1 MAVVWLNVRSDLRRR
16 WRSLCLLALLVGLVG
31 GVVLTGLAG
40 ARRTDSALARL
51 LQQTSNDDASVEVSP
66 EYFDVIAALPEV
78 KAVAP
83 ASFMFVQPLGFESD
97 DLVPLA
103 GTDERFGN
111 LVDRPRLIEGR
122 RPSPGNADE
131 VLLNSEAARRLGV
144 GAGDRLTLSSLTP
157 QQVEQLIA
165 GEDPGEPAGPTV
177 AVVVV
182 GVGVTAEDLANRSL
196 IVLLTPAFYVA
207 HKDAVGH
214 FDDILQ
220 VQLERGEADIAAFSA
235 GVQRV
240 VPDSEGAII
249 ETAAETVGEI
259 EDATSVQAT
268 ALIAL
273 AAAAALAGLVAIGQ
287 ALSRQ
292 IAVSS
297 AEQPVLRALGLNGRQ
312 RFTALLLPMVL
323 VAIGGASLAVAATL
337 LASPITP
344 NGFARRVEP
353 DPGFAADWFVLGIG
367 FVAVVLIVSAGAAL
381 SARSGAR
388 RLANRSAAP
397 SAGGVVARIAR
408 IGAPSSVLV
417 GVRMALQSGRGQT
430 AIPVRPAL
438 AGAVA
443 GVAGLVAALT
453 FGAGL
458 DWVVTDRAAY
468 GWAWDTSVNG
478 PSTGVELNQLA
489 SRLSEDQTVD
499 GVASLRV
506 QPILLGGQPLTSYG
520 LDARKGSGFVTVLQG
535 RAPNGADEVLVGTAT
550 LDRLDRAVGESL
562 PVTGMLGNVPRTLTI
577 VGRGVF
583 PEFIHPAVPDSDT
596 AAYNDFALLTE
607 AGAQPF
613 AADAGGEYFGVVLVR
628 WAPGIDTATAAS
640 GIDDDSVTVAST
652 TLPSNLENFTHVESF
667 PLIVAAFLVVLAV
680 VALTHALVTSVQRR
694 ARDLAVLKAL
704 GFVGSQIRAT
714 LAAQASTVASIG
726 LVLGIPS
733 GLVIGRLVWA
743 VVARNLGVDDYIPI
757 PLVAIVL
764 TIPGAF
770 ILANLAAAVPARTAV
785 RARVDVLL
793 RRE

>member
-1 MAVVWLNVRSDLRRR
+1 MAVVWLNVRSDFRRR

-40 ARRTDSALARL
+40 ARRTDSALGRL

-78 KAVAP
+78 AAAAP

-111 LVDRPRLIEGR
+111 LVNRPRLIEGR
-122 RPSPGNADE
+122 RPSPSNADE
-131 VLLNSEAARRLGV
+131 VLLNSEAARRLRV
-144 GAGDRLTLSSLTP
+144 GAGDPLTLSSLTP
-157 QQVEQLIA
+157 QQLEQLIG
-165 GEDPGEPAGPTV
+165 GEDPGEPAGPTIE
-177 AVVVV
+177 VVVV

-220 VQLERGEADIAAFSA
+220 VQLKRGEADIAAFGD

-240 VPDSEGAII
+240 VPDSEGVVI

-259 EDATSVQAT
+259 EDATRVQAT

-292 IAVSS
+292 TAVSS

-323 VAIGGASLAVAATL
+323 VAISGASVAVVATL

-353 DPGFAADWFVLGIG
+353 DPGFAADWLVLGIG
-367 FVAVVLIVSAGAAL
+367 FVAVVVIVSAVAAL
-381 SARSGAR
+381 SARLSAR

-397 SAGGVVARIAR
+397 SAGGVLARMAR
-408 IGAPSSVLV
+408 MGAPSSVLV
-417 GVRMALQSGRGQT
+417 GVRMALQPGRGRT

-438 AGAVA
+438 AGALA

-478 PSTGVELNQLA
+478 PSTGVELDQLA
-489 SRLSEDQTVD
+489 SRLSDDQAVD
-499 GVASLRV
+499 GVASLGV

-520 LDARKGSGFVTVLQG
+520 LGARKGSGFVTVLEG
-535 RAPNGADEVLVGTAT
+535 RAPNSADEILVGTAT
-550 LDRLDRAVGESL
+550 LDRLEPRDR
-562 PVTGMLGNVPRTLTI
+562 
-577 VGRGVF
+577 
-583 PEFIHPAVPDSDT
+583 
-596 AAYNDFALLTE
+596 
-607 AGAQPF
+607 
-613 AADAGGEYFGVVLVR
+613 
-628 WAPGIDTATAAS
+628 
-640 GIDDDSVTVAST
+640 
-652 TLPSNLENFTHVESF
+652 
-667 PLIVAAFLVVLAV
+667 
-680 VALTHALVTSVQRR
+680 
-694 ARDLAVLKAL
+694 
-704 GFVGSQIRAT
+704 
-714 LAAQASTVASIG
+714 
-726 LVLGIPS
+726 
-733 GLVIGRLVWA
+733 
-743 VVARNLGVDDYIPI
+743 
-757 PLVAIVL
+757 
-764 TIPGAF
+764 
-770 ILANLAAAVPARTAV
+770 
-785 RARVDVLL
+785 
-793 RRE
+793 